1 MASTSPKPS
10 AAASTSAKPSRA
22 ASTASAPTPTAVA
35 STPRSAQ
42 GASTLLDS
50 ALSAMLA
57 RKSVH
62 LACSTPSSAGVFV
75 ESIDAGVA
83 SGRNASTEGDV
94 SITNVLVDGIAYLST
109 NTAGVFASEG
119 IPEAE
124 AGKLA
129 AGEWLSIGPG
139 QSYGHVYLDYA
150 NAIEGMT
157 VADQTEF
164 LRLTGPL
171 KRTAATWA
179 QGVSVY
185 GVTGDA
191 PSSFGKGATES
202 VYIAAT
208 DAPLPVSV
216 TRHSS
221 NGTRTCDYSGWDE
234 SLNLT
239 APANVVPITAI
250 PK

>member
-1 MASTSPKPS
+1 M
-10 AAASTSAKPSRA
+10 
-22 ASTASAPTPTAVA
+22 
-35 STPRSAQ
+35 
-42 GASTLLDS
+42 
-50 ALSAMLA
+50 
-57 RKSVH
+57 
-62 LACSTPSSAGVFV
+62 
-75 ESIDAGVA
+75 ESIDASVA

-94 SITNVLVDGIAYLST
+94 SITNVLVDGIAYVST

-124 AGKLA
+124 AEKLA
-129 AGEWLSIGPG
+129 AGEWLSIRPG
-139 QSYGHVYLDYA
+139 QSYGHAYLDYA

-157 VADQTEF
+157 VADQTES

-202 VYIAAT
+202 VYIAAAG
-208 DAPLPVSV
+208 APLPVSV
-216 TRHSS
+216 TTHSS
-221 NGTRTCDYSGWDE
+221 NGSRTCDYSGWDE
-234 SLNLT
+234 PLNLT